1 MSRPGLAEIEAAL
14 RASWSAETA
23 WSPARWSADSPAA
36 GQCWSSAFVVR
47 ALLGGEVV
55 HAKVLSDTESQ
66 LWHAWNRLPDGSE
79 VDLTR
84 EQFPHGQQFEVADFP
99 ESAIEAVAGPQAKLL
114 LARVR
119 LSLNLPA

>member
-1 MSRPGLAEIEAAL
+1 MSQPGLAEIEAAL
-14 RASWSAETA
+14 RASWSADTA
-23 WSPARWSADSPAA
+23 WSPARWSVHRPAA

-55 HAKVLSDTESQ
+55 HAKVLSDATPQ
-66 LWHAWNRLPDGSE
+66 QWHAWNRLPDGSE
-79 VDLTR
+79 VDLTL

-99 ESAIEAVAGPQAKLL
+99 ESAIEAVAGPQAILL

-119 LSLNLPA
+119 AALNVS